1 MASGPGA
8 TRKSRA
14 RVFAAL
20 GDETRLAVLTKLGS
34 GAPQSISRLTHG
46 TRLSRQAMTKHLRV
60 LERAGMVRSVRAGR
74 ESLFALQPKSIDGV
88 RDYLDDVSRQWD
100 AALQRLKS
108 LVED

>member
-1 MASGPGA
+1 
-8 TRKSRA
+8 
-14 RVFAAL
+14 
-20 GDETRLAVLTKLGS
+20 VLTKLGS